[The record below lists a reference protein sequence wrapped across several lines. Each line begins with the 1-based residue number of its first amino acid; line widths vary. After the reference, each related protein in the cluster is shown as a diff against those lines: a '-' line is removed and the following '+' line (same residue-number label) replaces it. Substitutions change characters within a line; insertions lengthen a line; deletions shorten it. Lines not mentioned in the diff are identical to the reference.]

1 MDWKREL
8 VIAHL
13 VKNKI
18 SEVDVDGL
26 WENTLPEVAA
36 SGEQL
41 AALEQ
46 VLGYHLDPQHRQF
59 LLQANGWR
67 AFMQHVDVFGV
78 DDFTRGPRAARAI
91 ELIDSLEPLDSLC
104 GYGKHDLIP
113 VAVSS
118 DDIDVFA
125 MTRPHTATLGKVF
138 WFAGG
143 LIETFPCFEE
153 WFLSMVDYNRQ
164 EYERLVAK
172 QVGA

>member
-26 WENTLPEVAA
+26 WENTLPEVAVSA
-36 SGEQL
+36 EQL
-41 AALEQ
+41 TSLEK

-59 LLQANGWR
+59 LLHANGWR
-67 AFMQHVDVFGV
+67 AFMQHVDVFGI
-78 DDFTRGPRAARAI
+78 DDFKGGGRAARAI

-104 GYGKHDLIP
+104 GYGKRDLVP

-125 MTRPHTATLGKVF
+125 MTRPHTAVPGQVF
-138 WFAGG
+138 WFAGA

-153 WFLSMVDYNRQ
+153 WFLAMVDYNRK
-164 EYERLVAK
+164 EYQRLVAAHA
-172 QVGA
+172 GA